1 MSRGA
6 RKMEYGMLDALE
18 SATTLGVARKGF
30 RGTVVSVLPIEGVG
44 RLAADEM
51 ERRLIEMGFIE
62 GAMVEIVHEGPI
74 RRDPIAVRVGSAT
87 VALRRRDALAILAE

>member
-1 MSRGA
+1 
-6 RKMEYGMLDALE
+6 MEYGTLDALDR
-18 SATTLGVARKGF
+18 TTALGAARKGF
-30 RGTVVSVLPIEGVG
+30 RGIVVSVLPIAGVG

-62 GAMVEIVHEGPI
+62 GAEVEIVHEGPI

-87 VALRRRDALAILAE
+87 VALRRRDALAILAG

>member
-1 MSRGA
+1 
-6 RKMEYGMLDALE
+6 MEYGTLDALDRT
-18 SATTLGVARKGF
+18 TTLGAARKGF
-30 RGTVVSVLPIEGVG
+30 QGTVVSVLPIEGVG

-62 GAMVEIVHEGPI
+62 GAAVEIIHEGPI

>member
-1 MSRGA
+1 MR
-6 RKMEYGMLDALE
+6 YGTLDPLE
-18 SATTLGVARKGF
+18 RTTTLGAARKGF

-62 GAMVEIVHEGPI
+62 GASVEVVHEGPI
-74 RRDPIAVRVGSAT
+74 RRDPIAVRVGTAM

>member
-1 MSRGA
+1 
-6 RKMEYGMLDALE
+6 MEYGTLDALE
-18 SATTLGVARKGF
+18 STTTLGVARKGF
-30 RGTVVSVLPIEGVG
+30 RGIVVSVLPIEGVG

-62 GAMVEIVHEGPI
+62 GAEVEIIHEGPI

>member
-1 MSRGA
+1 
-6 RKMEYGMLDALE
+6 MEYGTLDALV
-18 SATTLGVARKGF
+18 STTTLGAARKGF

-44 RLAADEM
+44 RLPADEM
-51 ERRLIEMGFIE
+51 ERRLVEMGFIE
-62 GAMVEIVHEGPI
+62 GAEIEIIHEGPI

>member
-1 MSRGA
+1 
-6 RKMEYGMLDALE
+6 MEHGKLDALE
-18 SATTLGVARKGF
+18 CTITLGMARKGF

-44 RLAADEM
+44 RLAVDEM

-62 GAMVEIVHEGPI
+62 GAEVEIIHEGPI
-74 RRDPIAVRVGSAT
+74 RRDPIAVRVGHAT

>member
-1 MSRGA
+1 
-6 RKMEYGMLDALE
+6 MEYGTLDALE
-18 SATTLGVARKGF
+18 STTALGAARKGY

-44 RLAADEM
+44 RLTADEM

-62 GAMVEIVHEGPI
+62 GAEVEIIHEGPI

>member
-1 MSRGA
+1 
-6 RKMEYGMLDALE
+6 MEYGTLDALDCT
-18 SATTLGVARKGF
+18 TTLGTARKGF
-30 RGTVVSVLPIEGVG
+30 QGIVVSVLPIEGVG

-51 ERRLIEMGFIE
+51 ERRLIELGFIE
-62 GAMVEIVHEGPI
+62 GAEVEIVHEGPI